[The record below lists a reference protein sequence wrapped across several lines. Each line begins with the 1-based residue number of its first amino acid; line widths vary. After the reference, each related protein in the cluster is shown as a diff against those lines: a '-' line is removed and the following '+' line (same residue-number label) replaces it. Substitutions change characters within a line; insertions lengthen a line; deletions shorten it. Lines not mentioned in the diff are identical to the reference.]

1 MAKNP
6 ALAQIRT
13 TIGEL
18 VIKWTLLQHALEEI
32 GSCELL
38 LITILMKCPRRFP
51 LQQALMFNDSPSR
64 CRYKNLEEGDDAFSK
79 GAESNGCYGDLNL
92 CN

>member
-1 MAKNP
+1 MRWRK
-6 ALAQIRT
+6 
-13 TIGEL
+13 
-18 VIKWTLLQHALEEI
+18 I

-38 LITILMKCPRRFP
+38 LITILMKLSLTLP

-79 GAESNGCYGDLNL
+79 GGVSNGCYGDLNL